1 MERLIAL
8 VRRGWPL
15 PLGAIRNRRS
25 LTFIEMW
32 NWPPAKIFMGDSG
45 STVLGGAVSLAL
57 LQAPDAG
64 AMWWAGAVTA
74 PLVGDA
80 VFTHGRVST
89 LYVVLTLAIAVL
101 VGALASDHR
110 HPQNLHVVVR
120 NARIL

>member
-32 NWPPAKIFMGDSG
+32 K
-45 STVLGGAVSLAL
+45 
-57 LQAPDAG
+57 APDAG

-101 VGALASDHR
+101 IGPLASDHR